1 MARTGNSTIWLSRN
15 QPSVL
20 RGARSATSRAR
31 TEFTETC
38 DVPSR
43 KWLFPRCDSPW
54 PQHRYHDGVYSARR
68 PDDGDQIRLP
78 RSGNSHLLDARR
90 KIHGTSARRFAEH
103 EVRSTW
109 NLWNLRRHAADC
121 GRDEGWK
128 SAGQARLCNVRA
140 SSFIYARR
148 AGRGARPPRH
158 VWLFPAAAVK
168 ICLRTG
174 L

>member
-43 KWLFPRCDSPW
+43 KWLFPRCDSPR

-90 KIHGTSARRFAEH
+90 NSESPADQEISLSDSAVSVLIIRAQEDWAIAR
-103 EVRSTW
+103 
-109 NLWNLRRHAADC
+109 DC
-121 GRDEGWK
+121 WRLASAK
-128 SAGQARLCNVRA
+128 SQSGA
-140 SSFIYARR
+140 SAS
-148 AGRGARPPRH
+148 
-158 VWLFPAAAVK
+158 
-168 ICLRTG
+168 
-174 L
+174 